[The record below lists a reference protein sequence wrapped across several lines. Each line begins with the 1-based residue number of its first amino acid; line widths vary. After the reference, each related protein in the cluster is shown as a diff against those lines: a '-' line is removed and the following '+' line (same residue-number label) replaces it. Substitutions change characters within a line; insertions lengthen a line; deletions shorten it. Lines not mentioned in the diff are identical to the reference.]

1 MGCGIYKIQNIIDG
15 KIYIG
20 SSINLSKRLQNHKIM
35 LSGGYHD
42 NRYLQNSV
50 TKYGIDSFIFEII
63 ELCGEDELVKREN
76 HFIDF
81 YKSNETLFGYNLAK
95 VCDTRRNIFNH
106 EVKVKMSK
114 VKIEK
119 NKNFN
124 RFKLINIDNG
134 FEVVFDNLVDA
145 ARFLISNNFT
155 KSKENKVRDMLSIC
169 LRNKIV
175 NNGTNNNGSIR
186 KTIYKHKWE
195 ILN

>member
-1 MGCGIYKIQNIIDG
+1 
-15 KIYIG
+15 
-20 SSINLSKRLQNHKIM
+20 
-35 LSGGYHD
+35 
-42 NRYLQNSV
+42 
-50 TKYGIDSFIFEII
+50 
-63 ELCGEDELVKREN
+63 
-76 HFIDF
+76 
-81 YKSNETLFGYNLAK
+81 
-95 VCDTRRNIFNH
+95 
-106 EVKVKMSK
+106 MSK